1 MITCAHV
8 FIYGDVTGVGFRKW
22 TLREARSKQLT
33 GWVRNSEAVYPE
45 RSRRVEAIF
54 EGEKENIEE
63 MIKLCNKGPEVSWVE
78 KVDVKW
84 EEVSGEFVDFNI
96 VH

>member
-1 MITCAHV
+1 MTTRVHI
-8 FIYGDVTGVGFRKW
+8 FIYGDVTGVGFRGW

-33 GWVRNSEAVYPE
+33 GWVRNADF
-45 RSRRVEAIF
+45 RTVEAIF

-63 MIKLCNKGPEVSWVE
+63 MINLCNKGSEVSWVE

-84 EEVSGEFVDFNI
+84 EKVDEEFVDFSI
-96 VH
+96 IH

>member
-1 MITCAHV
+1 MTTRAHV
-8 FIYGDVTGVGFRKW
+8 YIYGDVTGVGFRKW

-33 GWVRNSEAVYPE
+33 GWVRNTDLRIVEAV
-45 RSRRVEAIF
+45 F

-78 KVDVKW
+78 KVKVIW
-84 EEVSGEFVDFNI
+84 EEADGEFTDFSI